1 MRICQHKY
9 DHRAREDQRSR
20 AAPDARRQTGEPSVG
35 RPARDRSDARREQS
49 LKEALQ
55 DPNGQDDDQ
64 RAIEQF
70 RGELDV

>member
-20 AAPDARRQTGEPSVG
+20 AAPDARRQTGEPSVE

-49 LKEALQ
+49 LKKLCRIQ
-55 DPNGQDDDQ
+55 TDRTMISMP
-64 RAIEQF
+64 
-70 RGELDV
+70 